1 MTDGTRAPRLRPTSH
16 QFRPGDLLRIRAE
29 RWRLVSATAFDTQI
43 ALDVRGC
50 DAGNAGAAAIFL
62 SPADAVQP
70 LTTSKTPRIT
80 GTASFRRRACREL
93 ADAAPHPDALRTAA
107 MADVMV
113 MPFQLEPA
121 LAVTGGLCRRLLIAD
136 AVGLGK
142 TIQAGLIIAEQLQ
155 RTADSRA
162 LIVTP
167 ASLRHQWCD
176 ELHQRFHLRT
186 TLLDADQV
194 ARTRSL
200 VSAGV
205 NPWAIAPVIIV
216 SIDYI
221 KRPEVRRAVES
232 LIWDVLV
239 LDEAHA
245 LCGSSERAAAA
256 AQLATR
262 ARVVVSLTATP
273 HAGDDDAFARLCA
286 LGQLDDQAPPMLF
299 RRTRRDIGL
308 PSTRRVQWLTVR
320 STPAEAEMH
329 RTLLDY
335 ARRVSR
341 QSSADHRATLAMT
354 VLIKRACS
362 SASSLARSVERRITL
377 LDSLGEVA
385 TDSQLLLPF
394 ESAGDEEPAS
404 LLGIP
409 GLEDRATERALL
421 QELLDCARFAAR
433 DERKLDA
440 LDRLLRRHRDPAIV
454 FTEYRDTL
462 HQVAGHLQH
471 RDTAIVHGGMTP
483 AERQLALRRFTHGDA
498 SLLLATDAAS
508 EGLNLHQRCR
518 RVINVEL
525 PWTPLRLEQRIG
537 RVDRLGQRRAV
548 HAVHLVAGGTA
559 EEHTVSRLLA
569 RMSRANQA
577 LPEATADTDHDEI
590 VNAVLDIDAS
600 EPRASVPSRVRPYRT
615 GSTALTQRAG
625 DEAARLIV
633 ARRMIETA
641 APSSGDGRPFMAT
654 FRGSGRRHTWAVRL
668 IVVDDLHQVRWTTV
682 VGAGTTSATQPAGS
696 QVWERVPDAVARLHA
711 PAIAA
716 VVENAAHT
724 AAVALRR
731 EHDIARAL
739 EIERRSRVVLEPGL
753 FDRRTERLASARSL
767 AIEEALD
774 RCRRHSA
781 TLFQLSALRLHA
793 AELVFGVFV

>member
-1 MTDGTRAPRLRPTSH
+1 MTHGTSPARPPACH

-29 RWRLVSATAFDTQI
+29 RWRLVSATVFDTQI

-50 DAGNAGAAAIFL
+50 DMHNAGAAAIFL
-62 SPADAVQP
+62 SPADVVQP
-70 LTTSKTPRIT
+70 LTTSRTPRIA
-80 GTASFRRRACREL
+80 GTAAFRRRACREL
-93 ADAAPHPDALRTAA
+93 ADTTPYLDALRTAA
-107 MADVMV
+107 DADVTV

-142 TIQAGLIIAEQLQ
+142 TIQAGLIVSEQLQ
-155 RTADSRA
+155 RTVDGRA

-176 ELHQRFHLRT
+176 ELQQRLHLRV
-186 TLLDADQV
+186 TLFDADHV

-205 NPWAIAPVIIV
+205 NPWAIAPVIIA

-221 KRPEVRRAVES
+221 KRPEVVRAVES

-256 AQLATR
+256 SQLAAR
-262 ARVVVSLTATP
+262 ARLVVSLTATP

-286 LGQLDDQAPPMLF
+286 LGQLGDPAPPMLF

-308 PSTRRVQWLTVR
+308 PSSRRVQWLTVR

-341 QSSADHRATLAMT
+341 QSSGDRRATLAMT
-354 VLIKRACS
+354 VLVKRACS
-362 SASSLARSVERRITL
+362 SASSLARSVERRINL
-377 LDSLGEVA
+377 LDSLGERA
-385 TDSQLLLPF
+385 ADSQLLLPF
-394 ESAGDEEPAS
+394 ECAPDEEPSS
-404 LLGIP
+404 LLAVP
-409 GLEDRATERALL
+409 GLEDRATERAVLE
-421 QELLDCARFAAR
+421 ELLECARFAAR
-433 DERKLDA
+433 NERKLDV
-440 LDRLLRRHRDPAIV
+440 LDRLLRRHPDPAIV

-462 HQVAGHLQH
+462 HQIALSLQH
-471 RDTAIVHGGMTP
+471 RDAAIVHGGLTP
-483 AERQLALRRFTHGDA
+483 TERQQALRRFTHGQA
-498 SLLLATDAAS
+498 ALLLATDAVS

-537 RVDRLGQRRAV
+537 RVDRLGQRRIV
-548 HAVHLVAGGTA
+548 HAVHLIAGGTA

-569 RMSRANQA
+569 RMSRAHQA
-577 LPEATADTDHDEI
+577 LPEAAADNDHDEI
-590 VNAVLDIDAS
+590 VNAVLAVDAS
-600 EPRASVPSRVRPYRT
+600 ESRPSPPSRVRRYQP
-615 GSTALTQRAG
+615 GSTTLTARAH

-633 ARRMIETA
+633 ARRMIQTA
-641 APSSGDGRPFMAT
+641 APASGDGRPFIAT
-654 FRGSGRRHTWAVRL
+654 FRRSRRRHTWAVRL
-668 IVVDDLHQVRWTTV
+668 VFVDELHQVRWTTI
-682 VGAGTTSATQPAGS
+682 VGAEHTSAHRAGALWQLVPA
-696 QVWERVPDAVARLHA
+696 AVVQLHA
-711 PAIAA
+711 PAIATI
-716 VVENAAHT
+716 VENAART
-724 AAVALRR
+724 AGVALRR
-731 EHDIARAL
+731 EHDLVRTL
-739 EIERRSRVVLEPGL
+739 EGHQRSRRVLEPGL
-753 FDRRTERLASARSL
+753 FDRRPERLASAQSL
-767 AIEEALD
+767 AIDEALD
-774 RCRRHSA
+774 RCHRHIAALSQ
-781 TLFQLSALRLHA
+781 FSALRLQA
-793 AELVFGVFV
+793 AELVFGAIV

>member
-1 MTDGTRAPRLRPTSH
+1 MTDGTPAPPLRPTGH

-29 RWRLVSATAFDTQI
+29 RWRLVAATAYDTQI

-50 DAGNAGAAAIFL
+50 DTGNAGEAAVFL

-70 LTTSKTPRIT
+70 LRTSRTPRII

-93 ADAAPHPDALRTAA
+93 ADAMPGLDALRTAA
-107 MADVMV
+107 TADVTV

-121 LAVTGGLCRRLLIAD
+121 LAVTGGQSRRLLIAD

-142 TIQAGLIIAEQLQ
+142 TIQAGLIIAEQLC
-155 RTADSRA
+155 RTADGRA

-176 ELHQRFHLRT
+176 ELEQRFHLT
-186 TLLDADQV
+186 PSLLDADQI

-205 NPWAIAPVIIV
+205 NPWAIAPVIV
-216 SIDYI
+216 ASIDYI
-221 KRPEVRRAVES
+221 KRPEVMRAVES

-245 LCGSSERAAAA
+245 LCGASERAAAA
-256 AQLATR
+256 SQLAAR
-262 ARVVVSLTATP
+262 ARVVISLTATP

-286 LGQLDDQAPPMLF
+286 LGQLTDPSPPMLF

-320 STPAEAEMH
+320 STLAEAAMH
-329 RTLLDY
+329 RALLDY

-341 QSSADHRATLAMT
+341 QSSADRRAALAMT
-354 VLIKRACS
+354 VLVKRACS
-362 SASSLARSVERRITL
+362 SASSLARSVERRISL
-377 LDSLGEVA
+377 LDSLRDVPVGN
-385 TDSQLLLPF
+385 QLVLPF
-394 ESAGDEEPAS
+394 ECAPDEEPLS

-409 GLEDRATERALL
+409 GLEDRVAERALL
-421 QELLDCARFAAR
+421 QEILERAVFAAR
-433 DERKLDA
+433 DERKLDV
-440 LDRLLRRHRDPAIV
+440 LDRLLRRHPDPAIV

-462 HQVAGHLQH
+462 HQIAARLHH
-471 RDTAIVHGGMTP
+471 RDMAIVHGGLTP
-483 AERQLALRRFTHGDA
+483 SERQQALRRFTHGA
-498 SLLLATDAAS
+498 ATVLLATDAAS
-508 EGLNLHQRCR
+508 EGLNLHHRCR

-537 RVDRLGQRRAV
+537 RVDRLGQRQVV

-569 RMSRANQA
+569 RMSRANEA
-577 LPEATADTDHDEI
+577 LPEATADSDHDEI
-590 VNAVLDIDAS
+590 VNAVLDVEAS
-600 EPRASVPSRVRPYRT
+600 EPRASPPSRVRPYQPGPGT
-615 GSTALTQRAG
+615 LTQRAR

-633 ARRMIETA
+633 ARQLIQA
-641 APSSGDGRPFMAT
+641 ASLASGESRPFMAR

-668 IVVDDLHQVRWTTV
+668 VFVDDLHQVRWTTI
-682 VGAGTTSATQPAGS
+682 VGAHRASSTQPAGD
-696 QVWERVPDAVARLHA
+696 VWQFVPDALARLHA
-711 PAIAA
+711 SAIGRSVNDAA
-716 VVENAAHT
+716 RT

-731 EHDIARAL
+731 EHEIVKAL
-739 EIERRSRVVLEPGL
+739 EVRHRNGVVLEPGL
-753 FDRRTERLASARSL
+753 FDRRVERQASAQSL
-767 AIEEALD
+767 ATKEALD
-774 RCRRHSA
+774 RCQRHMA
-781 TLFQLSALRLHA
+781 TLSQLSTLKLQA
-793 AELVFGVFV
+793 AELVFGAFA

>member
-1 MTDGTRAPRLRPTSH
+1 MTHGTSAPPLRPTGH

-29 RWRLVSATAFDTQI
+29 RWRLVSATVFDTQI

-50 DAGNAGAAAIFL
+50 DTHNAGTAAIFL
-62 SPADAVQP
+62 SPADVVQP
-70 LTTSKTPRIT
+70 LTTSRTPRIT
-80 GTASFRRRACREL
+80 GTAAFRRRACREL
-93 ADAAPHPDALRTAA
+93 AAATPSLDALRTAA
-107 MADVMV
+107 DADVTV

-121 LAVTGGLCRRLLIAD
+121 LAVTGGLCRRLLVAD

-142 TIQAGLIIAEQLQ
+142 TIQAGLVIAEQLH
-155 RTADSRA
+155 RTADGRA

-167 ASLRHQWCD
+167 AALRQQWCD
-176 ELHQRFHLRT
+176 ELQQRFHLRA
-186 TLLDADQV
+186 TLLDADHI

-221 KRPEVRRAVES
+221 KRPEVVRAVES

-256 AQLATR
+256 SQLAAR

-273 HAGDDDAFARLCA
+273 HAGDDNAFARLCA
-286 LGQLDDQAPPMLF
+286 LGQLGDPGPPMLF

-320 STPAEAEMH
+320 STPAETEMH

-341 QSSADHRATLAMT
+341 QSSDDRRATLAMT
-354 VLIKRACS
+354 VLVKRACS
-362 SASSLARSVERRITL
+362 SASSLARSVERRIAL
-377 LDSLGEVA
+377 LDALGEVPA
-385 TDSQLLLPF
+385 DNQLLLPF
-394 ESAGDEEPAS
+394 ECAPDEEPSS
-404 LLGIP
+404 LLAVP

-421 QELLDCARFAAR
+421 QELLECARFAAR
-433 DERKLDA
+433 DERKLDV
-440 LDRLLRRHRDPAIV
+440 LDRLLRRHPDPAIV

-462 HQVAGHLQH
+462 HRIADRLQH
-471 RDTAIVHGGMTP
+471 RDAAIVHGGLTP
-483 AERQLALRRFTHGDA
+483 TERQQALRRFTHGQA
-498 SLLLATDAAS
+498 ALLLATDAAS

-537 RVDRLGQRRAV
+537 RVDRLGQRRVV
-548 HAVHLVAGGTA
+548 HAVHLIAGGTA

-577 LPEATADTDHDEI
+577 LPEAAADDDHDEI
-590 VNAVLDIDAS
+590 VNAVLAVDTS
-600 EPRASVPSRVRPYRT
+600 EPRASLPSRVRPYRT
-615 GSTALTQRAG
+615 SSIALTQRAS

-633 ARRMIETA
+633 ARRMMQAA
-641 APSSGDGRPFMAT
+641 APASADARPFITT
-654 FRGSGRRHTWAVRL
+654 FRGSGRRQTWAVRL
-668 IVVDDLHQVRWTTV
+668 VFVDELHQVRWTTI
-682 VGAGTTSATQPAGS
+682 VGAGNTSVTQPAG
-696 QVWERVPDAVARLHA
+696 QIWQLIPDAVVRLHPPVIA
-711 PAIAA
+711 SVVEIAA
-716 VVENAAHT
+716 RT

-731 EHDIARAL
+731 ELDIVRTL
-739 EIERRSRVVLEPGL
+739 EGHQRSRRVFEPGL
-753 FDRRTERLASARSL
+753 FDKRTERLASAQSL
-767 AIEEALD
+767 AISEALD
-774 RCRRHSA
+774 RCQRHIADLSR
-781 TLFQLSALRLHA
+781 FSALRLQG
-793 AELVFGVFV
+793 AELVFGAFV